1 MGNQLDSDNPE
12 GRRVEERRH
21 RDRAYRELVQLGIK
35 LSRERDRSRL
45 AAEVLAAAKQI
56 CQADGAALYLRTL
69 EDQLVLAQ
77 WSYAAKGVD
86 EGGLDDRPLNQQKG
100 QIEPLIMFS
109 GAETISPIV
118 RSAEENVTVFLEDV
132 YGATDYDCG
141 RQIAL
146 DSDHGYK
153 TDNLLAIPLC
163 DSADQVIAV
172 LVVLNR
178 SLEESFAEEAVVL
191 TEMLA
196 AQSGGFFENLEL
208 YEWVVA
214 MGIVLT
220 SERDPHA
227 LAERIVI
234 EAKRLANAQGGAL
247 LLRSSDDNLVY
258 TILQNDITGESL
270 GGTTGREIDLKPV
283 PLYLGAGGEANKQD
297 VAAKAAHTQE
307 SVAVADAAGSSS
319 YTFDPEVWREADG
332 GGPTT
337 SVFAMPLIGRN
348 GSTLGVVL
356 LRNAKNRQTGE
367 IKEFDQHT
375 RNLVQAL
382 ASQAAVAVDNQE
394 VYQQL
399 IKTGISLS
407 AERDHNLLMEKIL
420 LEAKGICNAEGGTL
434 YLMQDDARQLKF
446 TTVHNDVLG
455 IAMGG
460 TTGQEITF
468 PPLNLY
474 DPDSGEANH
483 RNVAT
488 HVALTG
494 EAVNIEDAYM
504 AADFDFS
511 GTRRFDQTTGYRSK
525 SFLTVPL
532 KDRDENVIGVLQLI
546 NARDWETG
554 EVVPFSHITQP
565 LVESLASQAAVAL
578 NNQQLLEA
586 QKNLLDAFIKLIA
599 GAIDAK
605 SPYTGGHC
613 QRVPALAQMLADKA
627 CETKDAP
634 FAEFDLD
641 DDGQYELYIASWL
654 HDCGKVTTPEYV
666 VDKATKLETIY
677 NRIHEIRMRFEV
689 AKREVDIAYYKI
701 LAEGA
706 DDSAALK
713 KARDEELAK
722 LDDDYAFIAECNVG
736 GEFIDDERLERIK
749 EIAERTW
756 IRTLDDRLGLSQA
769 EELNFEGIEK
779 PKLPVVENML
789 SDRPEHVIRWDEG
802 EKFPDDNPWGI
813 KMTTPENKYNLGE
826 VYNLSIG
833 RGTLTE
839 EERYKINHHIVQT
852 IVMLEELPWPRHLKR
867 VPEFAGGHHEK
878 MDGTGYPRQ
887 IPGATMSVPAR
898 IMALADIFEALT
910 ASDRPYK
917 PSKTLSQA
925 VKIMGFMV
933 KDKHI
938 DGELFKLFLK
948 SGLHVEYANKYL
960 KPDQID
966 DVDVSQYLDG

>member
-1 MGNQLDSDNPE
+1 VLDSEGAE

-21 RDRAYRELVQLGIK
+21 RDRAYRELVQMGIK
-35 LSRERDRSRL
+35 LSRERDRSNL
-45 AAEVLAAAKQI
+45 AKEVMAAAKEF
-56 CQADGAALYLRTL
+56 CKADGAALYIRTL
-69 EDQLVLAQ
+69 DDTLVLAH
-77 WSYAAKGVD
+77 WSYDSKDVE
-86 EGGLDDRPLNQQKG
+86 EGGLEDRPLNQQKG
-100 QIEPLIMFS
+100 RSDPLPMY
-109 GAETISPIV
+109 GGRELVSPIV
-118 RSAEENVTVFLEDV
+118 RCAEENVTVSLDDV
-132 YGATDYDCG
+132 YGAAKYDCS

-146 DSDHGYK
+146 DKEHGYK
-153 TDNLLAIPLC
+153 TENLLALPLC
-163 DSADQVIAV
+163 DSADHVIAV

-178 SLEESFAEEAVVL
+178 SLEGEFAEEAVVL
-191 TEMLA
+191 AEMLA
-196 AQSGGFFENLEL
+196 AQCGGFFENLEL

-214 MGIVLT
+214 MGITLT

-247 LLRSSDDNLVY
+247 LLRDGDDRLVY
-258 TILQNDITGESL
+258 TILQNDVTKESL
-270 GGTTGREIDLKPV
+270 GGTTGKDIKVDPV
-283 PLYLGAGGEANKQD
+283 SLFVGTGGEPNKRD
-297 VAAKAAHTQE
+297 IAAKAAHSQT
-307 SVAVADAAGSSS
+307 SIAVDDITAETA
-319 YTFDPEVWREADG
+319 FDYDRAVWAEDG
-332 GGPTT
+332 KGGPTQ
-337 SVFAMPLIGRN
+337 SLFAMPLIGRN

-356 LRNAKNRQTGE
+356 LRNARNRNSGAVE
-367 IKEFDQHT
+367 GFSKHT
-375 RNLVQAL
+375 QSLVQAL

-399 IKTGISLS
+399 IETGISLS

-434 YLMQDDARQLKF
+434 YLMEDGTQSLRF

-468 PPLNLY
+468 PPLKLY
-474 DPDSGEANH
+474 DEKTGEPNH

-511 GTRRFDQTTGYRSK
+511 GTRRFDETTGYRSK

-546 NARDWETG
+546 NARDWEAG
-554 EVVPFSHITQP
+554 EVIPFSHITQP

-578 NNQQLLEA
+578 NNQQLMEA
-586 QKNLLDAFIKLIA
+586 QKNLMDAFIKLIA

-613 QRVPALAQMLADKA
+613 QRVPALAEMLANKA
-627 CETKDAP
+627 CEATEEP
-634 FAEFDLD
+634 FADFDLD
-641 DDGQYELYIASWL
+641 EDGQYELYIASWL

-701 LAEGA
+701 LAEGT
-706 DDSAALK
+706 DNPAALK
-713 KARDEELAK
+713 KARDEELAQ

-749 EIAERTW
+749 KISERTW
-756 IRTLDDRLGLSQA
+756 TRTLDDRLGLSQA
-769 EELNFEGIEK
+769 EKKQVEGFDA
-779 PKLPVVENML
+779 PALPVQEKML
-789 SDRPEHVIRWDEG
+789 SDKPEHVIRWDKG

-813 KMTTPENKYNLGE
+813 KMKSPDNKYNLGE

-887 IPGATMSVPAR
+887 IAGDSMSVPAR
-898 IMALADIFEALT
+898 VMALADIFEALT

-917 PSKTLSQA
+917 EAKTLSQA
-925 VKIMGFMV
+925 VKIMSFMV
-933 KDKHI
+933 KDEHI
-938 DGELFKLFLK
+938 DPDLFKLFLK
-948 SGLHVEYANKYL
+948 TGLHEEYANRYL
-960 KPDQID
+960 LPEQID
-966 DVDVSQYLDG
+966 EVDISQYLDG

>member
-1 MGNQLDSDNPE
+1 LLDSNDAA

-21 RDRAYRELVQLGIK
+21 RDRAYRELVELGIK

-45 AAEVLAAAKQI
+45 AEEVISGALRF
-56 CQADGAALYLRTL
+56 CEADGAALYLRTTDDKL
-69 EDQLVLAQ
+69 SLAQ
-77 WSYAAKGVD
+77 WVYVSKGVNG
-86 EGGLDDRPLNQQKG
+86 GGLEERPLNQQKG
-100 QIEPLIMFS
+100 QIDPLAMFT
-109 GAETISPIV
+109 GAKTLSPIV
-118 RSAEENVTVFLEDV
+118 RCAESNRSIVLEDV
-132 YGATDYDCG
+132 SAAAEYDCS
-141 RQIAL
+141 RQIAF
-146 DSDHGYK
+146 DDEYGFK
-153 TDNLLAIPLC
+153 TENLLAVPLC

-178 SLEESFAEEAVVL
+178 DMDGYFAEEAIEL

-247 LLRSSDDNLVY
+247 LLRNGNDELVY
-258 TILQNDITGESL
+258 TILHNDVTGECL
-270 GGTTGREIDLKPV
+270 GGTTGKEIKLDPV
-283 PLYLGAGGEANKQD
+283 PLYVGAGGEPNKREM
-297 VAAKAAHTQE
+297 VAKAALVQE
-307 SVAVADAAGSSS
+307 SIAIDIVASDV
-319 YTFDPEVWREADG
+319 TFDLNPAVWKEDG
-332 GGPTT
+332 KGGETL
-337 SVFAMPLIGRN
+337 SLFAMPLVGRN

-356 LRNAKNRQTGE
+356 LRNAKSRRTGE
-367 IKEFDQHT
+367 V
-375 RNLVQAL
+375 RNFGRQAQSLVRAL

-399 IKTGISLS
+399 IETGISLS

-434 YLMQDDARQLKF
+434 YLMVEEHQHLKF

-460 TTGQEITF
+460 TTGQDITF

-474 DPDSGEANH
+474 DPETGDANH

-494 EAVNIEDAYM
+494 DAVNIEDAYM

-546 NARDWETG
+546 NARDWETS

-578 NNQQLLEA
+578 NNQQLLES

-613 QRVPALAQMLADKA
+613 QRVPALAEMLADQA
-627 CETKDAP
+627 CVATEAP
-634 FAEFDLD
+634 FADFALD

-677 NRIHEIRMRFEV
+677 NRIHEVRMRFEV
-689 AKREVDIAYYKI
+689 AKREAEIEYYKA
-701 LAEGA
+701 LADGA
-706 DDSAALK
+706 GDAGKLK
-713 KARDEELAK
+713 KTLDEQLTQ

-736 GEFIDDERLERIK
+736 GEFIDDERLGRIK
-749 EIAERTW
+749 EISERTW
-756 IRTLDDRLGLSQA
+756 TRTLDDRLGLSQA
-769 EELNFEGIEK
+769 EELHFEGIEK
-779 PKLPVVENML
+779 KPLPIEEKLL
-789 SDRPEHVIRWDEG
+789 SDRPEQVIHWDEG
-802 EKFPDDNPWGI
+802 EIFPEENPWGI
-813 KMTTPENKYNLGE
+813 KMPAPENKYNLGE
-826 VYNLSIG
+826 IYNLSIG

-878 MDGTGYPRQ
+878 MDGTGYPRK
-887 IPGATMSVPAR
+887 ISGEKMSVPAR

-917 PSKTLSQA
+917 VAKTLSQA
-925 VKIMGFMV
+925 VRIMSFMV
-933 KDKHI
+933 KDRHI
-938 DGELFKLFLK
+938 DKDLFQLFLK
-948 SGLHVEYANKYL
+948 SGLHVTYAERYL
-960 KPDQID
+960 LPEQID
-966 DVDVSQYLDG
+966 EVDISAYLDD